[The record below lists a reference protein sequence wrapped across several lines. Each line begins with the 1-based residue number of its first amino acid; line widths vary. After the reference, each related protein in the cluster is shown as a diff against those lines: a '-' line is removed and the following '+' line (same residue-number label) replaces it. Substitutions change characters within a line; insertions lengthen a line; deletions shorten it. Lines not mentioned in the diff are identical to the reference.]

1 MKKAYILAMSV
12 PLLVSISFFVVA
24 NLRLSSYA
32 PRFVRDLSLYT
43 QAQILASKGKE
54 FAKYFLVEAKKQ
66 GAECLNFARF
76 HYPSA
81 KDSVRIDYFYPLRE
95 CENGRFTHT
104 NADAN
109 LSKDN
114 IIIINIS
121 VLLNAD
127 SAVNEEIFVNKKAF
141 LYPNEE
147 F

>member
-1 MKKAYILAMSV
+1 MKRAYILLMSV
-12 PLLVSISFFVVA
+12 LLLVSVSFFVVA
-24 NLRLSSYA
+24 NLHLSSYA
-32 PRFVRDLSLYT
+32 PRFVKDLSLYT
-43 QAQILASKGKE
+43 QAQILAHNGKD
-54 FAKYFLVEAKKQ
+54 FAKYFLVQAKKQ
-66 GAECLNFARF
+66 GKECLQFAQF
-76 HYPSA
+76 HYPKA
-81 KDSVRIDYFYPLRE
+81 KDSIRIDYFYPLRE

-114 IIIINIS
+114 VIIINIS

-141 LYPNEE
+141 IYPNEE

>member
-1 MKKAYILAMSV
+1 MKKAYILAISLL
-12 PLLVSISFFVVA
+12 LLVFVSFFVVI
-24 NLRLSSYA
+24 NLQISSYT
-32 PRFVRDLSLYT
+32 PRFVRDLQLYT
-43 QAQILASKGKE
+43 QAQILARGGKD
-54 FAKYFLVEAKKQ
+54 FAKYFLMQAKKQ
-66 GAECLNFARF
+66 GAQCLNFAHF

-81 KDSVRIDYFYPLRE
+81 KDSIRIDFFYPLAQ
-95 CENGRFTHT
+95 CENGRLIHANT
-104 NADAN
+104 DAN

-127 SAVNEEIFVNKKAF
+127 SAVNEEIFVNNKAF

>member
-1 MKKAYILAMSV
+1 MKKAYILVMSV
-12 PLLVSISFFVVA
+12 LLLVSVSFFVII

-32 PRFVRDLSLYT
+32 PRLIKDLSLYT
-43 QAQILASKGKE
+43 QAQILARQSVE

-66 GAECLNFARF
+66 GVECLNFARF
-76 HYPSA
+76 HYPKA

-114 IIIINIS
+114 IIVINIS
-121 VLLNAD
+121 VSLNAGG
-127 SAVNEEIFVNKKAF
+127 AVNEEIFVNKKAF